1 MALAS
6 AWKSLTS
13 GNFENAFNYLF
24 IPQDVEDQ
32 STEVDSR
39 WEKFLQGQVAA
50 GKETSEQAARTLQN
64 IDSTDVAT
72 GAVFTNPDLSP
83 WNGFQQGFQE
93 GLNNE
98 ADLVKGTLNTVA
110 GKGVEAIWRAI
121 PWWVWVGAGIYGLW
135 WIGLLGPLIRSTVRR
150 VAK

>member
-13 GNFENAFNYLF
+13 GNLENAFNYLF

-32 STEVDSR
+32 STAIDSR
-39 WEKFLQGQVAA
+39 WEQFLQQQVAT
-50 GKETSEQAARTLQN
+50 GKETQEQAARTLQN

-83 WNGFQQGFQE
+83 WNGFQQGLQE
-93 GLNNE
+93 GLDNE
-98 ADLVKGTLNTVA
+98 SNLVKKTLNTVA
-110 GKGVEAIWRAI
+110 GTGISAIWKAL

-135 WIGLLGPLIRSTVRR
+135 WIGLLGPIVRSAVRR
-150 VAK
+150 VSK